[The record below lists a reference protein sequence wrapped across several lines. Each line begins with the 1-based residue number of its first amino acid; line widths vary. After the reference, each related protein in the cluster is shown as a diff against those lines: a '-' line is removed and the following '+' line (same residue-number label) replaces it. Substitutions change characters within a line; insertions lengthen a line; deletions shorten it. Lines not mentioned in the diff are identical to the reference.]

1 MILNLLN
8 GFEVQNSDVLF
19 TEAAAVIVFYFAIY
33 SLLGWLLENSY
44 NVLTKGKFFKDNF
57 LYGPFKP
64 MYGISPI
71 LLVYLISPSTNWAVV
86 LPLCFAVPTLI
97 EYISGAMLHKLF
109 GRQYWDYSETPMQLH
124 GHICLPFSL
133 CWGVLSLIVLKWIH
147 PAIAGLY
154 GKAEPIWA
162 WIWPAVTLYFIADI
176 VLTVRR
182 HIMVPDTITNPDTI
196 NNIE

>member
-19 TEAAAVIVFYFAIY
+19 TETAAVIVFYFIVY
-33 SLLGWLLENSY
+33 SFLGWVLENSY
-44 NVLTKGKFFKDNF
+44 NFLTKGKFIKDNF

-64 MYGISPI
+64 MYGIAPI
-71 LLVYLISPSTNWAVV
+71 LLVYLVSPSANWPVV
-86 LPLCFAVPTLI
+86 LLLCFAVPTLI
-97 EYISGAMLHKLF
+97 EYISGAMLQKLF
-109 GRQYWDYSETPMQLH
+109 QRQYWDYSATPMQLH

-133 CWGVLSLIVLKWIH
+133 CWGVLSFIVLKGIH

-154 GKAEPIWA
+154 GKAEPLWA

-182 HIMVPDTITNPDTI
+182 HVMVPDTITNPDSI